1 MIFESLDAGEV
12 ENHIH
17 GNRMHPMPSC
27 RYEHQTSF
35 FAHEV
40 FAYFLPAQ
48 KVCRLAGERGESQ
61 EQQPNLSFNQPN

>member
-1 MIFESLDAGEV
+1 
-12 ENHIH
+12 
-17 GNRMHPMPSC
+17 MHPLPSQITK
-27 RYEHQTSF
+27 HQTSF

-61 EQQPNLSFNQPN
+61 VQQLDPSINAQKYKKKTLAGERGESQAKHS